1 MNETTQDDRAVDQV
15 LTEIPHDPHVNTDP
29 WPSSALDPFADPS
42 LVRPIDDDAAA
53 TDGEVEAQSSRNA
66 IAVGTPSIDPTQ
78 QARRVRYVFDLL
90 GQDGEA
96 KQEGVREFN
105 KLADDF
111 CGILSNKSPDNQAE
125 ITARV
130 WNDVFS
136 PVMVQADVVR
146 VVCALI
152 CGRMANT
159 IKASMAH
166 GEWMPTAMKY
176 FPGKSIKVLQ
186 ENMRLASLRKVER
199 HCHRGLT
206 LLKKLNPIAENPP
219 FSTEDDPLE
228 AVFEYVQTKS
238 EALECDY
245 SVLAALAIGD
255 LKLKKAGLVIPMPA
269 LRTFCEQKFELNAA
283 DIKEMQAMKKVG
295 LDPVAHLESI
305 GKNAGSRVFSLT
317 NPGKKKGAGDQHKV
331 PDINT
336 TFVTTS
342 QIITAA
348 IKSGKVSAN
357 NVNRENYDALIAALV
372 HFEKV
377 AFPSRA

>member
-1 MNETTQDDRAVDQV
+1 MSNSTLEGLPLGQP
-15 LTEIPHDPHVNTDP
+15 LTEIPQHSTVETDP

-42 LVRPIDDDAAA
+42 VVHPIDDDTAA

-90 GQDGEA
+90 SQDGEA

-152 CGRMANT
+152 CGRMANI

-166 GEWMPTAMKY
+166 GEWMPMAMKY

-305 GKNAGSRVFSLT
+305 SKNAGSRVFLLT

-357 NVNRENYDALIAALV
+357 NVNRENYDALIAALED
-372 HFEKV
+372 FEKV
-377 AFPSRA
+377 AFSPRA

>member
-1 MNETTQDDRAVDQV
+1 MNETKLEDRAVDQAF
-15 LTEIPHDPHVNTDP
+15 TEIHHHSSVKIDP
-29 WPSSALDPFADPS
+29 WPSPGLEPFSDPYV
-42 LVRPIDDDAAA
+42 VRPIDDDAAA
-53 TDGEVEAQSSRNA
+53 TDGEVDGKSSRNA
-66 IAVGTPSIDPTQ
+66 IAVGAPSIDTAQ

-90 GQDGEA
+90 SKDGEA

-136 PVMVQADVVR
+136 PAMVQADILR

-206 LLKKLNPIAENPP
+206 LLKKLCPIAENPP
-219 FSTEDDPLE
+219 FSTEDDPLA

-245 SVLAALAIGD
+245 TILAALAIGD
-255 LKLKKAGLVIPMPA
+255 LRLKKAGLVIPMPA

-305 GKNAGSRVFSLT
+305 SKNAGSRVFSLT
-317 NPGKKKGAGDQHKV
+317 NPSKKKGAKGQHEV

-348 IKSGKVSAN
+348 IESGKVSAN
-357 NVNRENYDALIAALV
+357 NVNRENYDALIAALE
-372 HFEKV
+372 HFAKV
-377 AFPSRA
+377 AFPPRA